1 MAFISHE
8 HEKDKALFKALS
20 EAFPKEPETNDY
32 PKELIDRLFPN
43 GNFNPNDE
51 LHIQILEANK

>member
-1 MAFISHE
+1 MAFISNE

-20 EAFPKEPETNDY
+20 EAFPKEPETSDH
-32 PKELIDRLFPN
+32 PQELINRLFPS
-43 GNFNPNDE
+43 GNFDPSDE